1 MAPGRHPVPCGGGL
15 ACGIIAGDGAD
26 PLERWR
32 SRLTWLGSED
42 VTGNVRALLR
52 GEPVESV
59 SGLLEISW
67 QALAADRMRASR
79 R

>member
-1 MAPGRHPVPCGGGL
+1 M

-42 VTGNVRALLR
+42 LTGNVRALLR
-52 GEPVESV
+52 GEQWRHELNHDEIRWQLFNASV
-59 SGLLEISW
+59 
-67 QALAADRMRASR
+67 ASVTSR
-79 R
+79 PNS